1 MDENNNVTPN
11 DVTPETSTPVV
22 ETASVTESTPTA
34 ETTPVAETAPQPA
47 PSTADIYEKANE
59 AAINPTASVVEE
71 TPVQTASS
79 PMDSFSVPPTT
90 TYASTD
96 TTSSNTYANT
106 DTTYNNSTYT
116 SIPEASVSKGL
127 AIASLVCGIISIL
140 LSCCCC
146 GNLIFS
152 IAGIICG
159 CLQKPA
165 EDGKKPGMAT
175 AGIITSI
182 VGIVIIVI
190 SIAINLFLGD
200 SLTNSMSDYYNN
212 FY

>member
-11 DVTPETSTPVV
+11 DVTPETSTPVA
-22 ETASVTESTPTA
+22 ETAPTA
-34 ETTPVAETAPQPA
+34 ETSPVAETASQPA

-116 SIPEASVSKGL
+116 SIPEAPVSKGL

-200 SLTNSMSDYYNN
+200 SLTNSMSEYYNN